1 MNYLKCLIKLLL
13 TLKQSNYGDS
23 FLDANNKVILR
34 QILLRKFTE
43 V

>member
-1 MNYLKCLIKLLL
+1 VIV
-13 TLKQSNYGDS
+13 